1 VVVDETGVDQT
12 ERAVP
17 DRDVPHPHREGQ
29 PVLVHRQHGEEHEKW
44 KCASMYPPENLTNAI
59 DTVITLNA
67 ARTVRVRRPS
77 RGQFASATVPTTA
90 PIMPPSIH
98 VGVAGS
104 PRP

>member
-1 VVVDETGVDQT
+1 VEVCL
-12 ERAVP
+12 
-17 DRDVPHPHREGQ
+17 DV
-29 PVLVHRQHGEEHEKW
+29 
-44 KCASMYPPENLTNAI
+44 PPENLTNAI

-98 VGVAGS
+98 VGVAGIS
-104 PRP
+104 APVTDSVPS